1 MALRANNYKLDIH
14 VIIGATAKVA
24 LIGKCLLALPF
35 LMWPVITQWQFYCR
49 L

>member
-1 MALRANNYKLDIH
+1 MTLNEEGSAAWMALRANNYKLDIH

-35 LMWPVITQWQFYCR
+35 LM
-49 L
+49 